1 MNRTLLL
8 VALIGTSGCSV
19 RKLATGALADA
30 LSGTGTTMSSDN
42 DPELVRDASA
52 FGLKTM
58 EGLLPEQPEHLG
70 LITSLTSGFTQ
81 YGYAFVQQE
90 ADAAELAG
98 KGTDARARRLRA
110 HRFYKRALGYGLKGL
125 ELRAPGCTEALKTTK
140 GVPAALA
147 PLTKEDVSLVYWTAA
162 AWALAITSNKEDME
176 LISQLPAPEA
186 LVRRALELD
195 EAWGDGNLHEFMVS
209 LEASKPGGSEAAAK
223 KHFDRAVELAKG
235 QHLGVYLSWA
245 EGPLVQAQKK
255 DEFIALVKKV
265 AEANVDE
272 SLPNRLANTVAQR
285 RARVL
290 LAHTDDL
297 FN

>member
-8 VALIGTSGCSV
+8 LALIACSGCSM

-58 EGLLPEQPEHLG
+58 EGLVPEQPEHLG
-70 LITSLTSGFTQ
+70 LLTSLTSGFTQ

-90 ADAAELAG
+90 ADALELAG
-98 KGTDARARRLRA
+98 KGTDARARRARA
-110 HRFYKRALGYGLKGL
+110 HRFYQRALGYGLKGL
-125 ELRAPGCTEALKTTK
+125 ELRSPGASLALQSMKD
-140 GVPAALA
+140 VPAALA
-147 PLTKEDVSLVYWTAA
+147 KLGKEDVPLMYWTAA
-162 AWALAITSNKEDME
+162 AWALAITSNKEDMG

-195 EAWGDGNLHEFMVS
+195 EAWGEGNLHEFMVS

-223 KHFDRAVELAKG
+223 KHLDRAVELAKG
-235 QHLGVYLSWA
+235 QHLGVFLSWA

-255 DEFIALVKKV
+255 DEFVAMVKKV
-265 AEANVDE
+265 ADADVDQ
-272 SLPNRLANTVAQR
+272 SLPDRLANTIAQR
-285 RARVL
+285 RARLL
-290 LAHTDDL
+290 LAHVDDL

>member
-8 VALIGTSGCSV
+8 LGLIATSGCSV
-19 RKLATGALADA
+19 RKFATGAMADA
-30 LSGTGTTMSSDN
+30 LSGTGTTMSSDD

-58 EGLLPEQPEHLG
+58 EGLLPEQPEHQG

-98 KGTDARARRLRA
+98 KGADAKARRLRA

-125 ELRAPGCTEALKTTK
+125 ALKAPGSPAALETGKD
-140 GVPAALA
+140 VPAALSK
-147 PLTKEDVSLVYWTAA
+147 LTKDDVPLMYWTAA
-162 AWALAITSNKEDME
+162 AWALAISSNKEDMG

-195 EAWGDGNLHEFMVS
+195 EGWGEGSLHEFMVS
-209 LEASKPGGSEAAAK
+209 LESSKPGGTEAAAK
-223 KHFDRAVELAKG
+223 KHFDRAVELSKG

-255 DEFIALVKKV
+255 DEFIAMVKKV
-265 AEANVDE
+265 ADDDVDQ
-272 SLPNRLANTVAQR
+272 SMPNRLANTVAQR

-290 LAHTDDL
+290 LKHLDDL